1 MYEILVL
8 EEADSDLERIDRLVA
23 RRIVRRIQWLAEYF
37 DDIKPEQLT
46 GKLSGFFKLRVGN
59 YRVIYRV
66 IQSENLI
73 AIHRVGHRREV
84 YR

>member
-1 MYEILVL
+1 V
-8 EEADSDLERIDRLVA
+8 VA
-23 RRIVRRIQWLAEYF
+23 RRIVKRIERLAEHL
-37 DDIKPEQLT
+37 DDIKQEQLT
-46 GKLSGFFKLRVGN
+46 AKMSGFFKLRVGD
-59 YRVIYRV
+59 YRV